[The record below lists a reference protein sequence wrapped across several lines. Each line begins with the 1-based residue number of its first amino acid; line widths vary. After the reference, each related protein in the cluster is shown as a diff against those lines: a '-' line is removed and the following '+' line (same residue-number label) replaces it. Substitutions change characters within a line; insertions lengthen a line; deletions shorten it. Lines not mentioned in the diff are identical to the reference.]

1 MSGLRLL
8 LVRFIPQ
15 VCPVYVFCTSGL
27 PLTSFRFTLFLS
39 GLTYVFILIALCA
52 DTSPPAIIT
61 DQCGAIASAVRT
73 VFPEARHRFC
83 IWHIMNKAPVKLP
96 QKYRE
101 HTLFDLNNCVFD
113 SKTPAEFERNWQGF
127 LDDFELHDNNW
138 LRSIYAIR
146 EHWVPAFSRD
156 CFFAGMTSTQ
166 RSEGMNAFFDKYLT
180 SRTTLKQFVQQYELA
195 LRHKYEKEAQSDF
208 DCQHKAP
215 QLISKYPF
223 ERQLSELY
231 TVGVFK
237 KVQLEIGKM
246 MYCDI
251 KDEFNED
258 DTLHFNVTEHVL
270 THILPLSKRF
280 TVQIR
285 DEKWVCDCRMFDHVG
300 ILCCHVYVVIARI
313 RPNALLPESYI
324 VHRWRKDI
332 RRSYGVKFPL
342 QSGISGNDALR
353 RHDDIMGRAVWIA
366 EAAFDSNDRYLQ
378 AVEALEL
385 LKERMQRPDPV
396 FAGTS
401 VLNPDKTIRK
411 GRPPSKRRI
420 SLSEKII
427 KSNVKK
433 INRKKALPPLHPAAP
448 KPGAHDF
455 DDWDM
460 NLHYEGVPP

>member
-1 MSGLRLL
+1 M
-8 LVRFIPQ
+8 
-15 VCPVYVFCTSGL
+15 TSV
-27 PLTSFRFTLFLS
+27 RFTLFLS

-61 DQCGAIASAVRT
+61 DQCGAIAAAVRT

-83 IWHIMNKAPVKLP
+83 IWHIMNKVHVGLP
-96 QKYRE
+96 TKYWE
-101 HTLFDLNNCVFD
+101 HTLFELKICVFD

-127 LDDFELHDNNW
+127 LDDFEFHDNNW

-146 EHWVPAFSRD
+146 ERWVPAFWRD
-156 CFFAGMTSTQ
+156 CFSAGMASTQ

-180 SRTTLKQFVQQYELA
+180 SRTTLKQFVKQYELA
-195 LRHKYEKEAQSDF
+195 VRHKYEKEALSDF

-258 DTLHFNVTEHVL
+258 DILHFNVTEHVL

-300 ILCCHVYVVIARI
+300 ILCCHIYVVIARI

-342 QSGISGNDALR
+342 QSDITGNDALR

-366 EAAFDSNDRYLQ
+366 EAAFDSNDRYHQ
-378 AVEALEL
+378 AVEALKL

-396 FAGTS
+396 FNGTS
-401 VLNPDKTIRK
+401 VLNPDKTRRK

-433 INRKKALPPLHPAAP
+433 IIRNKVLPPLHPAAP
-448 KPGAHDF
+448 KPGDHDF
-455 DDWDM
+455 DDWDI
-460 NLHYEGVPP
+460 PP